1 MHPGF
6 HGKVYMTLPL
16 MQIGQNLLL
25 ELVRLNQKRNSQKAQ
40 KMNYLQE
47 AQMFDAFAA
56 YGLAD
61 WQELYTEEDLT
72 KFFQEHVVVLNHNE
86 HHNFDSV
93 VEITPVSSG
102 YHIGSSCWSL

>member
-1 MHPGF
+1 
-6 HGKVYMTLPL
+6 
-16 MQIGQNLLL
+16 
-25 ELVRLNQKRNSQKAQ
+25 
-40 KMNYLQE
+40 MNYLQE

-72 KFFQEHVVVLNHNE
+72 KFFQENVVVLNHNE

-102 YHIGSSCWSL
+102 YHIGSSCWSLQVAHMKISVITNLSVGLDFRHPKKFTGELL